1 MDNVTIRQRVA
12 QRAGERSSL
21 EGIWKL
27 VERFISPY
35 RTMFFSSKTSEASV
49 DWRLRDLYDSTA
61 IFANQ
66 NLAASLDGSLTNSAI
81 QWFHYTFKQPEA
93 MGFVEVLQWLEECNR
108 ITYQALQESNFSL
121 ETNELY
127 LDLTSFGVGGIG
139 QEAVEHPNGSL
150 DTFDFK
156 TVPLDEFYFDQDHR
170 GRVLNF
176 YRNFYW
182 TAQQILTKFGRDNI
196 PVIIYDQA
204 ISGNKSNERHEI
216 IYAIYRR
223 EGQEFDEADTFGILE
238 PDARPYGFKYFLKN
252 SLEDLGEEGGF
263 YEMPVYIP
271 RWRKATGSVWGWS
284 PSMTA
289 IYDVLSLNQ
298 LVELVFSAGEKA
310 IDPAI
315 MTTKR
320 GVMGNID
327 LSAAGVTIVSDMK
340 AMQAFESKARFDV
353 SSLSKNELQA
363 AIDRAYF
370 MDQLQLKESP
380 AMTATEVHAR
390 IQLMQR
396 LLGPTY
402 GRLQSDYLDQLL
414 GRTFKMLYRYRELPP
429 VPQIVQERG
438 WELDIDYLGP
448 LAKAQRYGDA
458 QAIERVIGTA
468 TAMKE
473 TFPGITDNIDADEAI
488 RELGEVSGAPAKI
501 WKSKADVARV
511 RKVRAEEIA
520 QQQELATAQQAG
532 EAGQSIGKAGQELQL
547 MQGGQGAEGEQAA

>member
-1 MDNVTIRQRVA
+1 MKNVTIRQRVQ
-12 QRAGERSSL
+12 QRSGERSSL
-21 EGIWKL
+21 EGMWKL

-35 RTMFFSSKTSEASV
+35 RTMFFNSKSSEASV
-49 DWRLRDLYDSTA
+49 NWRLRDLYDSTA

-81 QWFHYTFKQPEA
+81 QWFHYVFKQPEA

-127 LDLTSFGVGGIG
+127 LDLTSFGVGALG
-139 QEAVEHPNGSL
+139 QEAVEKPNGSL
-150 DTFDFK
+150 DTMDFK
-156 TVPLDEFYFDQDHR
+156 SIPLDEFYFDQDHR
-170 GRVLNF
+170 GQVLNF
-176 YRNFYW
+176 YRKFYW
-182 TAQQILTKFGRDNI
+182 TAEQILTKFGEDSI
-196 PVIIYDQA
+196 PVKIYDEA
-204 ISGNKSNERHEI
+204 ISGTRSSTRHQI
-216 IYAIYRR
+216 IYCIWKRQGA
-223 EGQEFDEADTFGILE
+223 EFDNADTFSILE
-238 PDARPYGFKYFLKN
+238 PDARPYGFKYFLLN

-271 RWRKATGSVWGWS
+271 RWRKATGSIWGWS

-289 IYDVLSLNQ
+289 IYDTLSLNQ

-315 MTTKR
+315 ITTKR
-320 GVMGNID
+320 GVFGNID
-327 LSAAGVTIVSDMK
+327 LSAAGVTVVSDMK

-353 SSLSKNELQA
+353 SSLSKSELQQ
-363 AIDRAYF
+363 AIERAYF

-402 GRLQSDYLDQLL
+402 GRLQSDFLDLL
-414 GRTFKMLYRYRELPP
+414 LNRTFKMLFRYRMIPP
-429 VPQIVQERG
+429 VPKVVTDNG

-448 LAKAQRYGDA
+448 LAKSQRFADA
-458 QAIERVIGTA
+458 QAIERVVGTA
-468 TAMKE
+468 TAMRE
-473 TFPGITDNIDADEAI
+473 TFPGVTDNIDADATI
-488 RELGEVSGAPAKI
+488 RELGDVAGAPAKI
-501 WKSKADVARV
+501 WLSKADVDKIRKARA
-511 RKVRAEEIA
+511 AEMEK
-520 QQQELATAQQAG
+520 QQELATAQAAG
-532 EAGQSIGKAGQELQL
+532 DAGQSLGKAGQELQL
-547 MQGGQGAEGEQAA
+547 MQGGQEGEQVA